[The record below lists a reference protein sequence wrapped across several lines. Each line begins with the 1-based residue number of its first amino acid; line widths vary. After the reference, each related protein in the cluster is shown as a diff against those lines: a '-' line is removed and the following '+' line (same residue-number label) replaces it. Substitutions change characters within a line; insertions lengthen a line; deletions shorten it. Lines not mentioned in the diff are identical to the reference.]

1 MGMTQKEQ
9 KIKLNPDK
17 EYVEEVREQLKK
29 NGGYCPCRITKSKD
43 TKCMCKEFR
52 EQESGYCHC
61 GLFYKED

>member
-29 NGGYCPCRITKSKD
+29 NGGYCPCRITKTED
-43 TKCMCKEFR
+43 TKCMSKEFR
-52 EQESGYCHC
+52 EQESGDCHC
-61 GLFYKED
+61 GLYYK

>member
-1 MGMTQKEQ
+1 MGMVQKEQ

-29 NGGYCPCRITKSKD
+29 NGGYCPCRITKSED

-52 EQESGYCHC
+52 EQKEGYCHC
-61 GLFYKED
+61 GLYYK

>member
-29 NGGYCPCRITKSKD
+29 NGGYCPCRITKTED

-52 EQESGYCHC
+52 EQESVYFHC
-61 GLFYKED
+61 GLYYK